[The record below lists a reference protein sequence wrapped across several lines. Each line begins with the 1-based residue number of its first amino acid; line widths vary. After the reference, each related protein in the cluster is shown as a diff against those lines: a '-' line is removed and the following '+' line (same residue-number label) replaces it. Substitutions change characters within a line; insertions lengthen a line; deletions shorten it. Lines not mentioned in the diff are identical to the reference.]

1 MAVAEQA
8 ELVVKLQLKD
18 QLSSGVSSIQRKF
31 DVLDQRTQKLRDH
44 ARTTGQN
51 LKTIFTV
58 VAAAGVGA
66 VATAVRSFADYED
79 QLAIINTVAN
89 LSAQELTDLG
99 VSLRKTAM
107 ESGVFLEDLTSGYYD
122 LVSAG
127 IAAKDAQTVL
137 NAAVKLGIGG
147 LASTGESINLLTT
160 ALNAYGLK
168 TKDVERV
175 TNGFAQ
181 SIAAG
186 ATTAS
191 EIAASFGRV
200 APTAAAAGI
209 EIEELQATIAQM
221 TVKGIPA
228 AEVATAVRNAI
239 TALQRPTKELDKAQA
254 KLGINFKNLARNKGL
269 AVAYQELSK
278 YAKENG
284 VEMID
289 LVGRVEAVQF
299 ALSTTGPEFKAYN
312 DNLRAVRRSSR
323 DGGVAARQMAQ
334 RQDTLAR
341 TFSRLR
347 ETVRDTVLI
356 FGEKLAPAINRIGRR
371 ITAFLQD
378 NRPKI
383 QELADTVGNFV
394 DSLTSEAQIDQKL
407 KDALE
412 FLGTLP
418 WSTIVGGLS
427 AAAAASRAAIS
438 AFSNLPKDVQTG
450 LIALLAANKLTGG
463 LVASGIGALGGLI
476 LRNLTTINAGVVNVV
491 GAKVNAP
498 GGDTDSPLPSPP
510 VKGDLF
516 GALGMLGRQ
525 LPIIGMAF
533 EAQDRGKELLRKQ
546 AIVRA
551 RLDRQFRSGFVTG
564 LPGMVPGLRAENT
577 PRQQAADL
585 FNSIQTFI
593 RAIAGSGPQAS
604 PGGGPELRTQNEV
617 LLKLGR
623 LAAIS
628 DEGNEK
634 ANDIN
639 AKLGLGVMTYRQA
652 NRTLDALLS
661 EQQNV
666 KRLIAGQKTTVNV
679 TNETTI
685 SAVAAQRSLTI
696 VANSHRAVIE

>member
-31 DVLDQRTQKLRDH
+31 DVLDQRTQRLRDH

-51 LKTIFTV
+51 LKTIFAV
-58 VAAAGVGA
+58 VAAAGAGA
-66 VATAVRSFADYED
+66 VASAVRSFADYED

-312 DNLRAVRRSSR
+312 ENLRAVRRSSR

-383 QELADTVGNFV
+383 QELADTVGKFV
-394 DSLTSEAQIDQKL
+394 DSLTSEEQIDQKL
-407 KDALE
+407 KDALA
-412 FLGTLP
+412 FLANLP
-418 WSTIVGGLS
+418 WPTIVGGLS

-463 LVASGIGALGGLI
+463 LASSGIGALGGLI
-476 LRNLTTINAGVVNVV
+476 LRNLTTINAGVVNVI
-491 GAKVNAP
+491 GAKVNDGTGVDVP
-498 GGDTDSPLPSPP
+498 GGGGGGGLS
-510 VKGDLF
+510 G
-516 GALGMLGRQ
+516 GLGMFLRQ

-533 EAQDRGKELLRKQ
+533 DAQDRAREVVRRSKERRFVSDT
-546 AIVRA
+546 I
-551 RLDRQFRSGFVTG
+551 FRSGIITG
-564 LPGMVPGLRAENT
+564 LPGKTPGLKPELS
-577 PRQQAADL
+577 PRQQLANQFAGTQAL
-585 FNSIQTFI
+585 I
-593 RAIAGSGPQAS
+593 RAIMASGGQAS
-604 PGGGPELRTQNEV
+604 PGTGGAGRVQNDV
-617 LLKLGR
+617 ILKLGR
-623 LAAIS
+623 LAELS
-628 DEGNEK
+628 EEGGEK
-634 ANDIN
+634 AADISMR
-639 AKLGLGVMTYRQA
+639 LGLGLITERQA
-652 NRTLDALLS
+652 NRTLDALLV

-679 TNETTI
+679 TNQTTI

-696 VANSHRAVIE
+696 VANSHRAIIE

>member
-8 ELVVKLQLKD
+8 ELVVQLKLND
-18 QLSSGVSSIQRKF
+18 KISSGISSVQRRI
-31 DVLDQRTQKLRDH
+31 DVLDASTRKLREH
-44 ARTTGQN
+44 AKTTGQN

-58 VAAAGVGA
+58 VAAAGAGA

-107 ESGVFLEDLTSGYYD
+107 DSGVFLEDLTSGYYD

-299 ALSTTGPEFKAYN
+299 ALSTTGPEFKSYN

-341 TFSRLR
+341 TFGRLR
-347 ETVRDTVLI
+347 ETVRDVVLI
-356 FGEKLAPAINRIGRR
+356 FGEKLAPSINRIGRR
-371 ITAFLQD
+371 ITAFIQD

-383 QELADTVGNFV
+383 QELADTVGKFV
-394 DSLTSEAQIDQKL
+394 DSLTTNEQIDQKL

-412 FLGTLP
+412 FLGNLP
-418 WSTIVGGLS
+418 WGTIVGGLS

-438 AFSNLPKDVQTG
+438 AFSNLPQDVQTG

-463 LVASGIGALGGLI
+463 LVSSGIGALGGLI
-476 LRNLTTINAGVVNVV
+476 LRNLTTINASVVNVI
-491 GAKVNAP
+491 GAKVNDGTGVDVPA
-498 GGDTDSPLPSPP
+498 GGGGGGGLS
-510 VKGDLF
+510 GGF
-516 GALGMLGRQ
+516 GMFLRQ
-525 LPIIGMAF
+525 LPIIGMAL
-533 EAQDRGKELLRKQ
+533 EAQDR
-546 AIVRA
+546 A
-551 RLDRQFRSGFVTG
+551 RVVIAKSLERQRINREMFRSGIITG
-564 LPGMVPGLRAENT
+564 LPGMTPGLKPELS
-577 PRQQAADL
+577 PRQQLANQFAGTQAL
-585 FNSIQTFI
+585 I
-593 RAIAGSGPQAS
+593 RAIMASGGQAS
-604 PGGGPELRTQNEV
+604 PGTGGAGRVQNDV
-617 LLKLGR
+617 ILKLGR
-623 LAAIS
+623 LAELS
-628 DEGNEK
+628 EEGGEK
-634 ANDIN
+634 AADISMR
-639 AKLGLGVMTYRQA
+639 LGLGLITERQA
-652 NRTLDALLS
+652 NRTLDALLV

-679 TNETTI
+679 TNQTTI

-696 VANSHRAVIE
+696 VANSHRAIIE